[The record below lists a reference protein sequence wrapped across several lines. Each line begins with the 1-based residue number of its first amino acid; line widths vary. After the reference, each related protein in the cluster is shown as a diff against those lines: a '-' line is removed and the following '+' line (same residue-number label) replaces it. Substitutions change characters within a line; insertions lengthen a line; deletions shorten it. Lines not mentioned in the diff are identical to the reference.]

1 MPHSDQMETPR
12 RRGGRRMAMAVVT
25 VLILCLLLPFLAELY
40 LASPLAARHLSRL
53 LSRTLGC
60 PVTITALHTSG
71 MGIAARGIAIGNP
84 AGFPAGT
91 LASADAVT
99 VVPHWGALIS
109 GERALHRIVLDGVR
123 LTLVRDRSGTWNLA
137 RLATG
142 MKGKKPAPDTH
153 IGEVVVRRGS
163 LAVEGHRMEGI
174 DLRLRDL
181 STQGTT
187 ESRLELAFAD
197 VAGNRFSLTG
207 SGRMGPHP
215 SFDLALSAPS
225 MALSPLLPRLNGRV
239 LDLSAARGSLA
250 VRAQLREGV
259 IRIDGGGTVQNGA
272 LRVRGQMVTLAGK
285 LQAAAS
291 YDMREDRA
299 VLDRLD
305 LALSDFF
312 TARLTGTVE
321 QARREGRFDARLA
334 LDEVD
339 LARLRR
345 FLPASGTRIVTAGML
360 RTRGLR
366 VVGDRAR
373 GVTGVD
379 GAVALSGGTLA
390 MGTKIVARDVGGTV
404 SVSPAAGGWRVSGQ
418 LLSPRAAGDVMVD
431 GLRIPFEA
439 EVSSRFKPTVVRV
452 AGMSCRVM
460 GIPLEGGGWF
470 RPTAA
475 QPLQLSLRIPSSS
488 LTLAATRLEPYGLR
502 PERGTAALSLDL
514 AGGVR
519 SPFAGELAAA
529 VNGAALSIKGKP
541 ATLGKGDL
549 RARFAW
555 HRGVASVA
563 GTLLLDGASYGGR
576 QGEVAAPFR
585 LDGRS
590 LVLDAPRFRFGPTA
604 GTARLVV
611 ARLPDAPAGMVHP
624 FTLEVTEGSVTHG
637 TGGAGGINASIRGT
651 YHGGTPGW
659 PEVEGSGSAAHLTV
673 QGKPIGAPSVR
684 FALGREK
691 GEAVVAGHL
700 LGGALSARIDF
711 PARAPLE
718 DLRFSGSLR
727 QARLAAIAPFVP
739 ATGRIPAVAGGEATI
754 SVDGGFA
761 GSSGLRCGLEAR
773 LAGMAL
779 DGTGG
784 KRLLSGAE
792 ARVAARVAGERLD
805 LREAVAVLGKGA
817 SVRITGSM
825 DRFRS
830 PERTGT
836 FSVTLPRTPLT
847 ALVDPLVNVLPR
859 PVQEATLEGDV
870 AVSAE
875 VALAGKAGSVDGTAT
890 LSGVRFDFP
899 SQKLDVSGVGGTI
912 PFSLRTAA
920 EAAKRSRQ
928 ELSFSRE
935 NFVRLLEMLRPQAAW
950 DHTLTVGK
958 IRFGPLELGQTALGL
973 RAGNGT
979 LEIGSLRSGLYEGQ
993 LLGKGFVTV
1002 RGGIAYGADIL
1013 VHDLSLARLCDAVPK
1028 IRGYVSGR
1036 VDGLLSLHGQ
1046 GAGMDGLTGF
1056 TDLWAWESTRE
1067 RMLLSREFLQR
1078 LAGKK
1083 LRGFFFRDDRPY
1095 DRGEISAYLEN
1106 GYLTFTTL
1114 DLAHTN
1120 IFGIKD
1126 LSVSVA
1132 PVQNRI
1138 ALTHLF
1144 GAIKEA
1150 ATRGKAV
1157 AGEPAPAEKPAEME
1171 FQWRD

>member
-1 MPHSDQMETPR
+1 MPHSDQMETPQ
-12 RRGGRRMAMAVVT
+12 RRGGRRMAMAVVA
-25 VLILCLLLPFLAELY
+25 VLLLCLLILILVKLY
-40 LASPLAARHLSRL
+40 LASPLATRHLSRL

-71 MGIAARGIAIGNP
+71 MGIAVRGIAIGNP
-84 AGFPAGT
+84 AGFPAGV
-91 LASADAVT
+91 LAAADAVT
-99 VVPHWGALIS
+99 VVPRWGALIR
-109 GERALHRIVLDGVR
+109 GERTLHRIILDGVR

-142 MKGKKPAPDTH
+142 MKGKKPAPDTR

-174 DLRLRDL
+174 DLNLRDL

-187 ESRLELAFAD
+187 DSRLELAFAD
-197 VAGNRFSLTG
+197 AAGNRFSLAG
-207 SGRMGPHP
+207 RGRMGARPA
-215 SFDLALSAPS
+215 FDLTLSAPS
-225 MALSPLLPRLNGRV
+225 ITLASFSQRSSGRA
-239 LDLSAARGSLA
+239 LDLAGAHGSLA
-250 VRAQLREGV
+250 VRAQLREGM
-259 IRIDGGGTVQNGA
+259 IRIDGGGAVQNGVLMA
-272 LRVRGQMVTLAGK
+272 RGQRIPLGGN
-285 LQAAAS
+285 LQAAVS
-291 YDMREDRA
+291 YDMQADRA

-305 LALSDFF
+305 LVLSDLVA
-312 TARLTGTVE
+312 ARLTGTME
-321 QARREGRFDARLA
+321 QVRRKGRFDARLT

-339 LARLRR
+339 LARLGR

-360 RTRGLR
+360 RTRGIR

-373 GVTGVD
+373 GVTSVD
-379 GAVALSGGTLA
+379 GAVTLSGGTIA
-390 MGTKIVARDVGGTV
+390 MGARVVARDVDGTV
-404 SVSPAAGGWRVSGQ
+404 SVSPAARGWRLSGQ
-418 LLSPRAAGDVMVD
+418 LLSPRTAGDVMVD

-439 EVSSRFKPTVVRV
+439 EVSSHFKPTEARV

-460 GIPLEGGGWF
+460 GIPLEGGGRF

-475 QPLQLSLRIPSSS
+475 QPLQLSLRVPSSS
-488 LTLAATRLEPYGLR
+488 LMLAATRLEPYGLR

-519 SPFAGELAAA
+519 GPFVGELAAA

-555 HRGVASVA
+555 RQGAASAA
-563 GTLLLDGASYGGR
+563 GTLLLDDASYGGR
-576 QGEVAAPFR
+576 QGELAAPFR

-590 LVLDAPRFRFGPTA
+590 LMLDAPRFRFGPSA

-611 ARLPDAPAGMVHP
+611 VRLPDAPAGTVRP
-624 FTLEVTEGSVTHG
+624 FTLEVTEGAVTHG

-659 PEVEGSGSAAHLTV
+659 PEVEGSGAAAHLTL

-684 FALGREK
+684 FTLGREK
-691 GEAVVAGHL
+691 GEAVVGGHL

-711 PARAPLE
+711 PARSPLE

-727 QARLAAIAPFVP
+727 QAKLAAIAPLMP

-761 GSSGLRCGLEAR
+761 GGAGLRCGLEAR
-773 LAGMAL
+773 ASGIAL
-779 DGTGG
+779 DGAGG

-805 LREAVAVLGKGA
+805 LREAVAVLGEGA
-817 SVRITGSM
+817 SVRIAGSM

-836 FSVTLPRTPLT
+836 FSVTLPRTSLT
-847 ALVDPLVNVLPR
+847 SLVDPLINVLPR

-870 AVSAE
+870 AVAAE
-875 VALAGKAGSVDGTAT
+875 VALAGKAGMVDGTAT
-890 LSGVRFDFP
+890 LSGVRLDFP
-899 SQKLDVSGVGGTI
+899 SQKLNVSGIGGTI

-920 EAAKRSRQ
+920 EAAKRPRQ

-935 NFVRLLEMLRPQAAW
+935 NFARLQEMLRQQGPG

-958 IRFGPLELGQTALGL
+958 IRFGPLELGETTLGL
-973 RAGNGT
+973 RAANGT
-979 LEIGSLRSGLYEGQ
+979 LEISSLRSGLYEGQ
-993 LLGKGFVTV
+993 LLGRGFVAA
-1002 RGGIAYGADIL
+1002 RGGIVYGGDIL
-1013 VHDLSLARLCDAVPK
+1013 VYDLSLARLCDAVPK

-1056 TDLWAWESTRE
+1056 TDLWARESTRE

-1095 DRGEISAYLEN
+1095 DRGEVSAYLEN

-1157 AGEPAPAEKPAEME
+1157 AGEPAPAEKPVEME